1 MYGYWVTME
10 LLSDRLVVTPVN
22 LLPVEREGTP
32 TDAEIL
38 DQKKRILKDIVG
50 RPNEELEA
58 DEDAMQVDAEEKV
71 PPPTMSAIERQMVE
85 EDCSYTSTEAAPSFR
100 PHPHYCDITGLEGPY
115 TDPKTMLRYH
125 DKDVYEMI
133 QKMVMEPKRD
143 WKCRYIE

>member
-58 DEDAMQVDAEEKV
+58 DEDAMALVRLRLLYS
-71 PPPTMSAIERQMVE
+71 PPLRAYI
-85 EDCSYTSTEAAPSFR
+85 PS
-100 PHPHYCDITGLEGPY
+100 L
-115 TDPKTMLRYH
+115 
-125 DKDVYEMI
+125 
-133 QKMVMEPKRD
+133 
-143 WKCRYIE
+143 